1 MGEHHPG
8 GRGSCRAGT
17 TSPLSRGS
25 AGASP
30 SRITAALHCWLI
42 AIATLCVSATL
53 FAQPNQPS
61 RAMRRQP
68 VGQMQVAPA
77 LAPVQNAPANNAD
90 NGWPAGFQPEK
101 LVEPE
106 GLSGTLNLMLL
117 LTVLSLAPSILMM
130 TTCFVRF
137 VVVLGILRQALGT
150 QSLPPNQVIISLCLF
165 LTFLVMA
172 PVWRQS
178 YDEGIKPYTDPQP
191 GEAISL
197 REAVTRTTRP
207 LARYMSHQ
215 IERSGNTDVVWML
228 VEHQRPPAGSP
239 GAENWQPPKDY
250 EELSPEILLP
260 AYLLSEL
267 KTAFLIGFQI
277 FLPFLIID
285 MVVSAVLMSMGMA
298 MLPPTVV
305 SLPFKL
311 LLFVLIDGWGLTVG
325 MLLESVR

>member
-1 MGEHHPG
+1 MRLGQHYSRSRINRR
-8 GRGSCRAGT
+8 GRIEAAEARGADAGRAGRRAT
-17 TSPLSRGS
+17 GSKPRPRG
-25 AGASP
+25 
-30 SRITAALHCWLI
+30 H
-42 AIATLCVSATL
+42 
-53 FAQPNQPS
+53 
-61 RAMRRQP
+61 
-68 VGQMQVAPA
+68 
-77 LAPVQNAPANNAD
+77 AN

-137 VVVLGILRQALGT
+137 VVVLGLLRQALGT
-150 QSLPPNQVIISLCLF
+150 QTLPPNQVIISLCLF

-178 YDEGIKPYTDPQP
+178 YDEGIRPYTDPQP
-191 GEAISL
+191 GSRSRL
-197 REAVTRTTRP
+197 REAVNRTMRP
-207 LARYMSHQ
+207 LTRFMSDQ
-215 IERSGNTDVVWML
+215 IEHSDNTDVVWML
-228 VEHQRPPAGSP
+228 VEHQRPAQVRPAPRSGSRRR
-239 GAENWQPPKDY
+239 DY
-250 EELSPEILLP
+250 EELGPEVLLP